1 MNTQE
6 VTLPITQNGQYNN
19 ITIETKYQ
27 WDQHKKQFVFD
38 KETKKKIVKAQGLKP
53 GEHVIVEKKW
63 ATTDPKGEWGSIS
76 PQVAYSGA
84 TCSFFLSKKYV
95 NTWNNLGGQGD
106 KIKVGC
112 EIEMQFNPRAGVE
125 VPVEVLKFEKV

>member
-6 VTLPITQNGQYNN
+6 TTLPITTNGEYNN

-27 WDQHKKQFVFD
+27 WDKVKKVFVFGAD
-38 KETKKKIVKAQGLKP
+38 KKKIVKQQGLKP
-53 GEHVIVEKKW
+53 GEHIVVEKNF
-63 ATTDPKGEWGSIS
+63 ATSEPRGEFGSIS
-76 PQVAYSGA
+76 PSVQYQGA
-84 TCSFFLSKKYV
+84 KCSFFLSKKYV
-95 NTWNNLGGQGD
+95 AVWNNLGGQGD

-112 EIEMQFNPRAGVE
+112 ETEMQFNARAGVE

>member
-6 VTLPITQNGQYNN
+6 TTLPITQNGQYNN

-27 WDQHKKQFVFD
+27 WDKAKKVFVFD
-38 KETKKKIVKAQGLKP
+38 PATKKKIVKQQGLKP
-53 GEHVIVEKKW
+53 GEHIVVEKNF
-63 ATTDPKGEWGSIS
+63 ATSEPRGEFGSIS
-76 PQVAYSGA
+76 PSVNYLG
-84 TCSFFLSKKYV
+84 TKCSFFLSKKYV
-95 NTWNNLGGQGD
+95 DAWNNTGGQGD

-112 EIEMQFNPRAGVE
+112 ETEMRFNDRAGVE